1 MSWGKVSDR
10 LHAHSKF
17 RRAREAMALW
27 VGAMSWSCDE
37 LTDGVIPADMPDL
50 ILPGLGDAMAEK
62 LVAVGLWERTET
74 GYRFHDW
81 GQYQPSGADEKAR
94 RAEVSRVRSEAGKR
108 GNEKRWG
115 SQTDRNAIAN
125 GSQLRS
131 QTDRKGIAA
140 RSQTDRPDPD
150 PEPEHED
157 RKEED
162 TSKPSPETDT
172 PTLALVAPETDP
184 KTGARAPSASA
195 EVHRVFD
202 HWRERLDHKGA
213 KLDGKREALI
223 RRALKSHGLAVV
235 TAAVD
240 GCAASEWHRGANPDG
255 KRYDSLGLILR
266 DAEHIERFA
275 SMATPTREGTA
286 SASGGGVTGVRP
298 SAPTL
303 AAHRPAVAPQLPT
316 VGAPLTRPAFLRRT
330 AEPVAATQT
339 AEEDMPW

>member
-1 MSWGKVSDR
+1 MTWARFEDSFWSHPKT
-10 LHAHSKF
+10 L
-17 RRAREAMALW
+17 RAGNEA
-27 VGAMSWSCDE
+27 VGVFVRIVCYCAQH
-37 LTDGVIPADMPDL
+37 LTDGAV
-50 ILPGLGDAMAEK
+50 DAGVALSIAGRQK
-62 LVAVGLWERTET
+62 PLDRLVTVGLLERDDE
-74 GYRFHDW
+74 GYSVHGYLERN
-81 GQYQPSGADEKAR
+81 PSRAQVEADRAAR
-94 RAEVSRVRSEAGKR
+94 TQRQNRWRSKQGSSPESAPIAGKAMR
-108 GNEKRWG
+108 VDASTAPSHDASLYPSR
-115 SQTDRNAIAN
+115 DA
-125 GSQLRS
+125 LRDDAPS
-131 QTDRKGIAA
+131 
-140 RSQTDRPDPD
+140 RPVPSRMR
-150 PEPEHED
+150 E
-157 RKEED
+157 RED

-172 PTLALVAPETDP
+172 PTLALAAPETDP
-184 KTGARAPSASA
+184 KTGARAPSAHA